1 MYEVILHD
9 ERLNGS
15 TPNWDGVSG
24 FSVSKNDTIERILG
38 WVAAA
43 YRSHGQMEELGIMAH
58 GYTKTYGPGMVF
70 GGYGVQLGKDEIKM
84 TNVHKW
90 RAVRGMA
97 KRIIVYACNTAEV
110 DPFAKPF
117 GKGGGDGR
125 QLCRQLA
132 NASDTPVM
140 AAVRSQS
147 YGYGVPGFGHWN
159 EIKFGDWEG
168 PVFLFLPNGT
178 VTNVTPWAG
187 DY

>member
-9 ERLNGS
+9 ERLNGD

-24 FSVSKNDTIERILG
+24 FSVSKNDTIERILS
-38 WVAAA
+38 WVGAA

-58 GYTKTYGPGMVF
+58 GYVQMYAGGIGY
-70 GGYGVQLGKDEIKM
+70 GGYGVQFGKDDIKT
-84 TNVHKW
+84 TNVYKW

-97 KRIIVYACNTAEV
+97 KRIIVYACNTADV
-110 DPFAKPF
+110 DPIAR
-117 GKGGGDGR
+117 GQADGR

-132 NASDTPVM
+132 AASDTPVM

-147 YGYGVPGFGHWN
+147 YGYSSDPRHWN

-168 PVFLFLPNGT
+168 PVYLFLPNGT
-178 VTNVTPWAG
+178 VTNVTPYAG
-187 DY
+187 SY